1 MSLIHYS
8 FSKTSTCTRPIIN
21 SIKSGNY
28 YQFSSRSSRDGP
40 TTKYLS
46 GKAQVLNRHNQCPRP
61 SVVVPCDTL

>member
-40 TTKYLS
+40 TTRGTKPKMPRW
-46 GKAQVLNRHNQCPRP
+46 GKMAQLIKSFLNG
-61 SVVVPCDTL
+61 T

>member
-46 GKAQVLNRHNQCPRP
+46 
-61 SVVVPCDTL
+61 VVKHRY